1 MAARREVVSS
11 KEPVILLEVR
21 PASESG
27 DLGPGGPT
35 LEQFS
40 RRAGEVAESVA
51 QIAEE
56 FRSRLQKTLRKPTDS
71 GWHTESIEL
80 GFEIAVQAEAGV
92 VIARAVSGATFT
104 AKLTLKAPADK
115 Q

>member
-1 MAARREVVSS
+1 MATGRDATRQKAPS
-11 KEPVILLEVR
+11 ILLEVR
-21 PASESG
+21 PSSVSG
-27 DLGPGGPT
+27 DLGPGAPT

-40 RRAGEVAESVA
+40 RRAREIADSVA

-56 FRSRLQKTLRKPTDS
+56 FRSRLQKTLGNQEDS

-80 GFEIAVQAEAGV
+80 GFQIAVQAEAGV

-104 AKLTLKAPADK
+104 AKLTLKAPTDK

>member
-1 MAARREVVSS
+1 MMAASS
-11 KEPVILLEVR
+11 EGGKSKAPAILLEVR
-21 PASESG
+21 PSSVSG
-27 DLGPGGPT
+27 DLGPGPT

-40 RRAGEVAESVA
+40 HRATEIANSIA

-56 FRSRLQKTLRKPTDS
+56 FRTRLQKTLRKPEDS

-80 GFEIAVQAEAGV
+80 GFAIAVEAQAGV
-92 VIARAVSGATFT
+92 VIARAVSGATFS
-104 AKLTLKAPADK
+104 AKLTLKASADK